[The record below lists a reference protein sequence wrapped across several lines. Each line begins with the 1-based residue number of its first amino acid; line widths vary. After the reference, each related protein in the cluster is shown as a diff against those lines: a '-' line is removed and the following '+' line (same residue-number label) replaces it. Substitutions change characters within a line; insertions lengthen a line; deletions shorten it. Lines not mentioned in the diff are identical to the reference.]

1 MFIPPTTRNGVT
13 LDRGSALLGG
23 PSLTDRLAESVLQE
37 RVLEQIKERFRETEL
52 LEPGPQVEAEVLAT
66 IQRVV
71 QAYRHEAAIAGTP
84 GLDDPTGMER
94 RLGERALRLG
104 YLEPLLAS
112 AETEEIQVL
121 GPRVRVFAHGR
132 WHWVEHL
139 VPEDAETLRLIR
151 RIIAPLGHHIDE
163 HSPEVESSL
172 PDGSRLT
179 AVIPPQ
185 TEQVTLVIR
194 RYVVRHHR
202 LADLGTLP
210 PAAVELVRAYA
221 RSRASMLIAGPVAS
235 GKTTLLRCIIGAG
248 DPERTI
254 CSIEDVR
261 ELALHKYMP
270 AAIPEYARRDNVEGE
285 GAITHRQLLRS
296 ALRLRPDALVV
307 GEVRGPEAL
316 DFLLAA
322 STGHECLGSIHA
334 DSPRG
339 ALRQLATFA
348 RLAPEGVKSE
358 ALLDMI
364 ADHFDLVIVCGRGP
378 DGTRRVSHIF
388 EVTGRG
394 PDDVIEGTDLWAL
407 NERDELVSTGISPR
421 RLARER
427 RSRS

>member
-1 MFIPPTTRNGVT
+1 MFVPNGVT
-13 LDRGSALLGG
+13 ANQSALPGS
-23 PSLTDRLAESVLQE
+23 PSLVDRLAESVLQE
-37 RVLEQIKERFRETEL
+37 QVLEQIKERFRETEL

-71 QAYRHEAAIAGTP
+71 TAYRHEAAIAGTP
-84 GLDDPTGMER
+84 GLDDPAGMER
-94 RLGERALRLG
+94 RLAERALRLG

-121 GPRVRVFAHGR
+121 GPRVRVFSGGR

-139 VPEDAETLRLIR
+139 VPDDAETLRLVR

-163 HSPEVESSL
+163 HSPHVESSL

-179 AVIPPQ
+179 ATIPPQ
-185 TEQVTLVIR
+185 TEQMTLVIR

-202 LADLGTLP
+202 LADLGSLSP
-210 PAAVELVRAYA
+210 EAVELVRAYA
-221 RSRASMLIAGPVAS
+221 RSRASVLIAGPGGS
-235 GKTTLLRCIIGAG
+235 GKTTLLRCIVGAG

-261 ELALHKYMP
+261 ELALHRYMP
-270 AAIPEYARRDNVEGE
+270 AAIPLYARADNVEGE
-285 GAITHRQLLRS
+285 GAITHRQLLRA
-296 ALRLRPDALVV
+296 ALRLRPDTLVV

-322 STGHECLGSIHA
+322 STGHESLGSIHS

-348 RLAPEGVKSE
+348 RLAPEGVESS

-364 ADHFDLVIVCGRGP
+364 AEHFDLVIVCGFGP
-378 DGTRRVSHIF
+378 GGARRVSHIF

-394 PDDVIEGTDLWAL
+394 AGEVIEGADLWAL
-407 NERDELVSTGISPR
+407 DEHGVLAPTGISPR
-421 RLARER
+421 RLGRARR
-427 RSRS
+427 RPT